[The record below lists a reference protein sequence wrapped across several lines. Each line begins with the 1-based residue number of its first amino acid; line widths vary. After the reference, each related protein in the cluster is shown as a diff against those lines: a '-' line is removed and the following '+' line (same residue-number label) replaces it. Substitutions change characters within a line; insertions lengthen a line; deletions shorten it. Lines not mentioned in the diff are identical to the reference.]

1 MNCKK
6 CGIRLNNEWTS
17 CPACGTPKTQELV
30 CKKCGFT
37 LNADWKNCPGC
48 GAEIEKDLLCEECGF
63 KLEKHWNTCP
73 NCGRIAPGK
82 KACAHCGRVM
92 EESWLICPDCGKN
105 VEEIVPEEE
114 YKLEGETAPAEE
126 TAEVVEGAPIAD
138 EGEAVI
144 SESEETIAE
153 DAPTEATDSVPL
165 PAEEEA
171 VKPKKVKMKWYKF
184 LKFFGIWAAMI
195 AYASILVSGI
205 LKWLPDI
212 IWDVSNGELASVG
225 AMFVV
230 PECVKLSAFSMID
243 AIALFIVIATA
254 GALIKKKSNTQSLM
268 SLVTLMP
275 LIIFTLKQTIEA
287 LCFVGLYGEIPL
299 GVVSIRT
306 TGLSVFLLIVSAV
319 ALLVIAL
326 LQAKY
331 FKKRKDIFN
340 N

>member
-1 MNCKK
+1 
-6 CGIRLNNEWTS
+6 
-17 CPACGTPKTQELV
+17 
-30 CKKCGFT
+30 
-37 LNADWKNCPGC
+37 
-48 GAEIEKDLLCEECGF
+48 
-63 KLEKHWNTCP
+63 
-73 NCGRIAPGK
+73 
-82 KACAHCGRVM
+82 
-92 EESWLICPDCGKN
+92 
-105 VEEIVPEEE
+105 
-114 YKLEGETAPAEE
+114 
-126 TAEVVEGAPIAD
+126 
-138 EGEAVI
+138 
-144 SESEETIAE
+144 
-153 DAPTEATDSVPL
+153 
-165 PAEEEA
+165 
-171 VKPKKVKMKWYKF
+171 
-184 LKFFGIWAAMI
+184 MI